1 MKDFQTPLTDERAL
15 KLVREVFDTDRC
27 STVGDTTVMCDIKR
41 TTVQYI
47 VKVVV

>member
-1 MKDFQTPLTDERAL
+1 MKDFQTPLIDERAL
-15 KLVREVFDTDRC
+15 KLVFDIDWC
-27 STVGDTTVMCDIKR
+27 STVGDATVICDLKR